1 MPVYPDISKVL
12 KLNLSFTLK
21 LALSRSVID
30 ENRPGFSV
38 DRFVLDFVG
47 KGFSIGRSFQLKTPA
62 RSLVLYRSYPQACSD
77 GFSPPS

>member
-21 LALSRSVID
+21 LALSRFGH
-30 ENRPGFSV
+30 GFSV